1 MRGMLAGVADVVK
14 NIIHTIKNMNK
25 IIIAIAI
32 IIVIVAG
39 AYFLIK
45 GSGTPAARETSQVE
59 QNVVTYTNKGYSPS
73 ILYAKVGA
81 TIAFKNESSEAA
93 WTASDIHPSHT
104 RYGGTSLTD
113 HCPDITKTAFDACAG
128 IQPGNS
134 WQFTFT
140 KKGAWNYHDHL
151 APWNTGTI
159 VVE

>member
-1 MRGMLAGVADVVK
+1 MT
-14 NIIHTIKNMNK
+14 HTIKNMNK

-32 IIVIVAG
+32 ITVIAAG
-39 AYFLIK
+39 VYFLTK
-45 GSGTPAARETSQVE
+45 GSRTPVASVTQETPQAE
-59 QNVVTYTNKGYSPS
+59 QNVVIYTDKGYSPNV
-73 ILYAKVGA
+73 LYTKVGT
-81 TIAFKNESSEAA
+81 TITFKNESSEAA

-104 RYGGTSLTD
+104 RYSGTSLRD
-113 HCPDITKTAFDACAG
+113 HCLDITKTAFDACAG

-134 WQFTFT
+134 WQFTFI